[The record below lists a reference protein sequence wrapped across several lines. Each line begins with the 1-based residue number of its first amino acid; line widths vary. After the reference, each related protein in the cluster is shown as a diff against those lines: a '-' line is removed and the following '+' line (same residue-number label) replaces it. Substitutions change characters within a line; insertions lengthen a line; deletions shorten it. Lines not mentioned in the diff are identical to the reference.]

1 MDNIETNNT
10 EVVETPVVEGQE
22 EVKTYSEEEVA
33 RMLQVE
39 ADRRVSQAL
48 AKQQAKFKEQMA
60 EAEKLRTMNEEQ
72 KAQYQLEQRIKEIEA
87 KEKEFALKENRYEA
101 QKIMAEKNIPLA
113 FADFIVAED
122 AETMMANI
130 SLFEKEFRAAV
141 RAEVDKRI
149 ASPAPK
155 ANIGVDTA
163 ITKEQFM
170 KMTIAQQMELYKQDP
185 ELYKRLT
192 QR

>member
-10 EVVETPVVEGQE
+10 EVVETPVEGQE

-33 RMLQVE
+33 RMLQAE

-48 AKQQAKFKEQMA
+48 AKQQAKFKQQMD